1 MPGYHHKSEKSHLFG
16 IFKHV
21 FDRSKLV
28 TISSENLV
36 LSRQQITYMQIE
48 LAFFLGSFRKG
59 MDVVIEAMKVEL
71 PQLHF

>member
-1 MPGYHHKSEKSHLFG
+1 M
-16 IFKHV
+16 

-48 LAFFLGSFRKG
+48 LAFFLGSSRKD

-71 PQLHF
+71 TQLHF